1 MYPCSSSSSSTIN
14 ICNFIYNNT
23 PIPTS
28 PMQYEDE
35 HVLLQHIHTLL
46 LQQEDSFA
54 AAAAAA
60 AESAIILNS
69 NDQYFDNSSSTMNMM
84 KNNNSNNNVVVVG
97 KKKKCSKKDRHS
109 KIHTAHGP
117 RDRRMRLS
125 LDVARKFFDLQDM
138 LGFDKASKTVDWLLL
153 KSRLAIKDLKQQNHC
168 AAAGGGASAASST
181 SECEAASGVLDQ
193 EFEPPMG
200 GDNVAAAGKL
210 PKMGAK
216 EKKGAATKAAGR
228 VRAAFHPLSKE
239 SRNKA
244 RERAR
249 ERTKMKMKK
258 NNMLGETPPPQ
269 EMGGA
274 THNVK
279 TTNDQALPPTA
290 AEQHNWSLSNIFH
303 SHQNPPAT
311 TSHQN
316 QFGEFPYSGKF
327 WESYNDGN
335 L

>member
-1 MYPCSSSSSSTIN
+1 
-14 ICNFIYNNT
+14 
-23 PIPTS
+23 
-28 PMQYEDE
+28 
-35 HVLLQHIHTLL
+35 
-46 LQQEDSFA
+46 
-54 AAAAAA
+54 
-60 AESAIILNS
+60 
-69 NDQYFDNSSSTMNMM
+69 
-84 KNNNSNNNVVVVG
+84 
-97 KKKKCSKKDRHS
+97 
-109 KIHTAHGP
+109 
-117 RDRRMRLS
+117 MRLS

-216 EKKGAATKAAGR
+216 EKKGAAKAAGR
-228 VRAAFHPLSKE
+228 IRAAFHPLSKE

-249 ERTKMKMKK
+249 ERTKMKK
-258 NNMLGETPPPQ
+258 NNMLGETPPQ

-279 TTNDQALPPTA
+279 TTNEPPPAAA
-290 AEQHNWSLSNIFH
+290 AEELATSHNWSLSNIFH
-303 SHQNPPAT
+303 SHQVTFNP
-311 TSHQN
+311 
-316 QFGEFPYSGKF
+316 
-327 WESYNDGN
+327 
-335 L
+335 

>member
-1 MYPCSSSSSSTIN
+1 
-14 ICNFIYNNT
+14 
-23 PIPTS
+23 
-28 PMQYEDE
+28 MQYEDE
-35 HVLLQHIHTLL
+35 HVLLQHIHSLL

-69 NDQYFDNSSSTMNMM
+69 NEQYFDNSSSTMMMM
-84 KNNNSNNNVVVVG
+84 KNNSNNSNNVVVVG

-168 AAAGGGASAASST
+168 AAAGGGVSAASST

-216 EKKGAATKAAGR
+216 EKKGAAKAAGQ
-228 VRAAFHPLSKE
+228 
-239 SRNKA
+239 
-244 RERAR
+244 
-249 ERTKMKMKK
+249 T
-258 NNMLGETPPPQ
+258 PPQ

-290 AEQHNWSLSNIFH
+290 AEELATSHIHEHNWSLCNIFH
-303 SHQNPPAT
+303 SHQNPPAA